1 MHCSRRFLCV
11 DPSPM
16 LPMND
21 PLIVPIHADSSEFAN
36 RTDVQYDAMILVQS
50 INNIAAACPN
60 LQELFS
66 KFKTQLREGGRIC
79 VAIRPLDSSN
89 LPLFQAAH
97 ETFAKDSLPL
107 HLIEDTL
114 LKAGFRK
121 VQVSTECPST
131 WVDTLLLLSLSLLIY
146 RLWIEPWVTI
156 YPRAFGTMPF
166 EDVSSPIWA
175 LIPTRRSRLG
185 SKNWN
190 KASPRAKPVWSLRMC
205 STMFVHGNNCDWLRE
220 ECHCVLPLHAFTP
233 FIVSSRNHLLSNLI
247 LWVLDMFRE
256 AWMELVCAEGL
267 ECVLQWS
274 LKT

>member
-1 MHCSRRFLCV
+1 MACFVFCTFPLVSGIKSHLNRLETIEELLQLDPNTDLVVDLGAGTSEMAKQWKKKYPQAQRFLCV

-121 VQVSTECPST
+121 VQT
-131 WVDTLLLLSLSLLIY
+131 VDRAMSHDLPKSVWYNAIRGRFFSNLSAHSDEE
-146 RLWIEPWVTI
+146 IEAGIQELEQGIAKGKASVI
-156 YPRAFGTMPF
+156 F
-166 EDVSSPIWA
+166 EDV
-175 LIPTRRSRLG
+175 
-185 SKNWN
+185 
-190 KASPRAKPVWSLRMC
+190 
-205 STMFVHGNNCDWLRE
+205 FHY
-220 ECHCVLPLHAFTP
+220 
-233 FIVSSRNHLLSNLI
+233 
-247 LWVLDMFRE
+247 
-256 AWMELVCAEGL
+256 VCA
-267 ECVLQWS
+267 W
-274 LKT
+274 K